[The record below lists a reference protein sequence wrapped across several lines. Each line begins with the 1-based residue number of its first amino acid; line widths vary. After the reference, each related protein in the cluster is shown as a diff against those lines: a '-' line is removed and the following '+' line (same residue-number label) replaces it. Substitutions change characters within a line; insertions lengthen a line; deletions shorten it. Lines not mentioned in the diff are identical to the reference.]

1 MRLAARNE
9 SKAAEANSEAKG
21 AGRKEWEA
29 NLEAKSAGGKEW
41 EAEVFFSIA
50 VIQPWIRLEQYR
62 YHLSFKLINMKQK
75 STHVLHSLHHIS
87 RTN

>member
-1 MRLAARNE
+1 MRNE

-41 EAEVFFSIA
+41 EAEVFFSIV

-62 YHLSFKLINMKQK
+62 YHLSFKLN
-75 STHVLHSLHHIS
+75 IS
-87 RTN
+87 RSPTFMQLTELKH